1 MPASPEYEPKP
12 IPKEIVETIDR
23 FDPEV
28 EKQLQDIG
36 AQVQPQAPQQVQ
48 DDQGAVIAQPI
59 PTPVGSTPLPTIQ
72 IPVDQTQAT
81 TMSQGNVTDS
91 NTWLGV
97 LVLRKIKIAVIKGL
111 QIIVGPKS

>member
-28 EKQLQDIG
+28 EKQLQEIG
-36 AQVQPQAPQQVQ
+36 AQIQPQAPGQVQ
-48 DDQGAVIAQPI
+48 DDHGAVIAQPV
-59 PTPVGSTPLPTIQ
+59 PMPAGSAPLPTIQ

-81 TMSQGNVTDS
+81 VMSQGTVTDS

-97 LVLRKIKIAVIKGL
+97 LILRKIKIALGKGW
-111 QIIVGPKS
+111 QIIIGQK